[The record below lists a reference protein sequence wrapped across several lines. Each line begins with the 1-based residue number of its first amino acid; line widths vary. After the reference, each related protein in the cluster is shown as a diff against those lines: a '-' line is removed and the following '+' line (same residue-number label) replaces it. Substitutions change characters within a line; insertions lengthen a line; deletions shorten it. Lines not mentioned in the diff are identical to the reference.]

1 MTKKSRSLKPVVGDL
16 RLLADPA
23 LLIMVS
29 IAGEAKHG
37 YAIMQDI
44 ENLCELRIGPG
55 TLYGAL
61 ARLDQRGW
69 IKEVA
74 TNNYRRR
81 PFRLTDAGTSAL
93 LEHLRLVERLAGA
106 GLRRLGSPTLK
117 KGA

>member
-1 MTKKSRSLKPVVGDL
+1 M
-16 RLLADPA
+16 
-23 LLIMVS
+23 LIMVS

-44 ENLCELRIGPG
+44 ENLCELRMGPG

-74 TNNYRRR
+74 TKNYRRR
-81 PFRLTDAGTSAL
+81 PFRLTDTGTNAL